1 MTDLTGKIAVVT
13 GGTGVLGSNVAM
25 GLLQAGAKVMVIGSR
40 DETVAAALEKL
51 SPYGEVKGLA
61 CNMLDPKASVTAR
74 DKVMAEWGRIDIL
87 VNAAGGN
94 VPGATVMDDQ
104 SIFDDMKL
112 EDLHRVIDLNL
123 WATIYPCLIFG
134 KVMAEQKSGSIVN
147 VSSMAAYDSLTRV
160 MGYSIAK
167 EGVNALTK
175 WLAQEMAI
183 KYSEKIRV
191 NAIAPGFFIGNQN
204 RKALLNDDGTYTE
217 RSHKVINKTPMRRFG
232 DITELN
238 GMVNFLCSDEA
249 SFITGTIIPIDGGFS
264 AFSGV

>member
-1 MTDLTGKIAVVT
+1 
-13 GGTGVLGSNVAM
+13 
-25 GLLQAGAKVMVIGSR
+25 
-40 DETVAAALEKL
+40 
-51 SPYGEVKGLA
+51 
-61 CNMLDPKASVTAR
+61 
-74 DKVMAEWGRIDIL
+74 
-87 VNAAGGN
+87 
-94 VPGATVMDDQ
+94 
-104 SIFDDMKL
+104 
-112 EDLHRVIDLNL
+112 
-123 WATIYPCLIFG
+123 
-134 KVMAEQKSGSIVN
+134 
-147 VSSMAAYDSLTRV
+147 

-204 RKALLNDDGTYTE
+204 RKALLNDDGSYTE

-264 AFSGV
+264 SFSGI